1 MTTDAVAPTS
11 ESAHPIRPLW
21 DAMPPVTVLY
31 DDLCEFCRWT
41 ASELR
46 RWDRDHALRFTPFHD
61 VPRDP
66 LLRELLSGHDLA
78 DHVHVVDGAGRVA
91 VGGEAILA
99 IVGRLPGGAPVTRLF
114 ELSPPAAKALDL
126 GYRVL
131 NRQRGIVADTF
142 RLNGPTLR
150 EPDGFD
156 PATTDVGPD
165 TILEE
170 PAG

>member
-1 MTTDAVAPTS
+1 MTTTAIAPTS
-11 ESAHPIRPLW
+11 ESAHPIRPLR
-21 DAMPPVTVLY
+21 DAMPPLTVLY

-41 ASELR
+41 ASEVR
-46 RWDRDHALRFTPFHD
+46 GWDRDHVLRFTPFHD

-78 DHVHVVDGAGRVA
+78 DHVNVIDGAGRVA
-91 VGGEAILA
+91 VGSEAILA
-99 IVGRLPGGAPVTRLF
+99 IVGRLPGGAPVKRLF
-114 ELSPPAAKALDL
+114 ELRPPAAIALDL

-131 NRQRGIVADTF
+131 NRQRWIVADTF

-156 PATTDVGPD
+156 PTTTDVGPP
-165 TILEE
+165 ILEE
-170 PAG
+170 PTG